1 MTAKSPSAADSAVT
15 LDINLLG
22 RDYKVACSPSE
33 RAELQAA
40 VTFLDARMRAIRDQ
54 GKIAGAERVAVM
66 AALNLANE
74 LLRAKHA
81 PAASGAD
88 AAHRQPAGAV
98 ANAIDDTVARRRIT
112 SMHSTIDQALAGF
125 ENLS

>member
-1 MTAKSPSAADSAVT
+1 MSAKSPPAADSAVT

-22 RDYKVACSPSE
+22 RDYQVACAPSE

-40 VTFLDARMRAIRDQ
+40 VAVLDARRRVIRDQ

-74 LLRAKHA
+74 LLHAKR
-81 PAASGAD
+81 ASGAD
-88 AAHRQPAGAV
+88 ATRQPAGIV
-98 ANAIDDTVARRRIT
+98 ANAIDDAVARRRIT